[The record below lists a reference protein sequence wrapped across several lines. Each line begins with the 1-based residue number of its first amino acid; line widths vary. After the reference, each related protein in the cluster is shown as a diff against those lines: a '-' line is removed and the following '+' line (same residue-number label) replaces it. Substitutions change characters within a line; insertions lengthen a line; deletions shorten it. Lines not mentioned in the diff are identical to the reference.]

1 MFFLSLTLFDSI
13 FLQSI
18 HAYTFNVCYST
29 NGNVEVLVLGHS
41 RYTIEKNGK
50 IIDTL

>member
-29 NGNVEVLVLGHS
+29 NGNVEVLVLGHR
-41 RYTIEKNGK
+41 RYTIEKKWKNN
-50 IIDTL
+50 